1 MTLQKSVRM
10 EGWDGSSPGC
20 VLGFWVD
27 GNVVQIAEV
36 ARIPGESTYTIH
48 KVHSHEEDAPL
59 EMVERVRHP
68 IFMDV
73 TCSHFPNTRRMTEI
87 VHRLLDTMQPS
98 TLKTIGCLAGETVR
112 FYQGQCKGDWVSLR
126 ATLGALL
133 RQIHT
138 GNPLHYP
145 AQFCYRRSVGVG
157 ENGQDVVLLSVSH
170 ASEIRAFR
178 EMLNQLPLQVIAYSN
193 SRQALAGMN
202 ALLGDPSP
210 QEAYVLTDVGRL
222 RTHYTGLARSR
233 LLFCHTIP
241 VGIARDD
248 IHFFRSIPR
257 RMDLLFQLNANRG
270 PLLLSSDV
278 TPPLLFD
285 PAFSTPQ
292 LDCTRSALQVARY
305 LSRAVEAFLRA
316 GSPIKIRRHL
326 LTGLASRLPG
336 YRQFLREKTGF
347 RLIRPERLKLP
358 GVHLGNGVDPRQ
370 FSDYIIPIGATLRA
384 LGSSPTG
391 VTATPLGRLPVEL
404 ENRIALDDLE
414 EGQLYQINAPF
425 EVV

>member
-1 MTLQKSVRM
+1 M
-10 EGWDGSSPGC
+10 EAWDGSSPGC

-27 GNVVQIAEV
+27 GNVVQMAEV
-36 ARIPGESTYTIH
+36 AHAPGESAYNIR
-48 KVHSHEEDAPL
+48 KLRCHEEDDLL

-73 TCSHFPNTRRMTEI
+73 TCSHFPNPRRLKEI
-87 VHRLLDTMQPS
+87 THRLLDAMQPS

-112 FYQGQCKGDWVSLR
+112 LYQGQCKGDWASFR
-126 ATLGALL
+126 ALL
-133 RQIHT
+133 GSLLRHLHT

-145 AQFCYRRSVGVG
+145 AQFCYRRYVGTG
-157 ENGQDVVLLSVSH
+157 DNDGDAVLLSVSH
-170 ASEIRAFR
+170 ASEMRAFR
-178 EMLNQLPLQVIAYSN
+178 EMLNQLPLEVIAYSN
-193 SRQALAGMN
+193 SRQAMAAMN
-202 ALLGDPSP
+202 ALLGDPAA

-222 RTHYTGLARSR
+222 RTHYTGLGRSR
-233 LLFCHTIP
+233 LLFSHAIP
-241 VGIARDD
+241 VGLARDD

-270 PLLLSSDV
+270 PLLLAPDV

-285 PAFSTPQ
+285 PAFSSPQ

-305 LSRAVEAFLRA
+305 LSRAVQAFTQTDT
-316 GSPIKIRRHL
+316 PIKIRRYV

-347 RLIRPERLKLP
+347 RLVRPERLKMP
-358 GVHLGNGVDPRQ
+358 GVKLGDGIDPKQ
-370 FSDYIIPIGATLRA
+370 VGDYIIPIGATLRA

-391 VTATPLGRLPVEL
+391 LTATPFGRLPIEL
-404 ENRIALDDLE
+404 EKRIALDDLE

-425 EVV
+425 EIV